1 MSPLV
6 DRARTHLNDLHEELA
21 AATAYGLADHPA
33 YRAEIEDAI
42 DAARAA
48 YVCAALTEIA
58 SFRAE
63 LSGPQVG

>member
-1 MSPLV
+1 MSSLV
-6 DRARTHLNDLHEELA
+6 NRARTHLADLREEHA
-21 AATAYGLADHPA
+21 AATAHGLLDHPV

-42 DAARAA
+42 EAARAA
-48 YVCAALTEIA
+48 YLCAALTEIA